1 MPKEC
6 TYEPVGE
13 NRGRQAGD
21 GEVSDKSYGKR
32 IKLPVDSIP
41 KAQAW
46 LPDGALVS
54 GVRNW
59 GCKRAGRVNSPVARD
74 AKMEIPVEIRYIP

>member
-1 MPKEC
+1 
-6 TYEPVGE
+6 
-13 NRGRQAGD
+13 
-21 GEVSDKSYGKR
+21 VSDKSYGKR

-59 GCKRAGRVNSPVARD
+59 GCKRAGRVNVLWLGMPKWKFRLKSDTFPNAL
-74 AKMEIPVEIRYIP
+74 